1 VTYGG
6 ELRRKVK
13 NFVNDWAK
21 NAEDRTKYRFD
32 LFIDGVDKLS
42 AFDARFLATGHGPVL
57 NGQIQEFL
65 REATAMATEC
75 NDAI

>member
-1 VTYGG
+1 VTHGG
-6 ELRRKVK
+6 ELRGKVR

-32 LFIDGVDKLS
+32 VFIDGADKLS

-57 NGQIQEFL
+57 VGQIQEFL
-65 REATAMATEC
+65 REVASATTEF
-75 NDAI
+75 DSTI